1 VKYVNK
7 RARIRLIGVTAAILI
22 AVAAMVYYTGGKQGA
37 YEGDLAAVAKDSSY
51 VGKQVKV
58 GGTVVAGSWDKK
70 SNPMRFVIRG
80 ESDTTSDGPTLN
92 VVYTGTVPATFGDGV
107 VAIVTGKLD
116 DKGTVAAT
124 DMITKCPSKYESAT
138 GATPVADLIAGGTS
152 MEGKPVRVT
161 GFVKPGSM
169 APAGSTGAR
178 FVMAQNADGTGKFI
192 AVDFSGVLPDG
203 IKDGAQVVLG
213 GALEQGAFVATSVA
227 LEQGQK

>member
-1 VKYVNK
+1 MNK

-22 AVAAMVYYTGGKQGA
+22 AVAAMVYYTGNTQGA
-37 YEGDLAAVAKDSSY
+37 YEDDLAVFAKDASF

-70 SNPMRFVIRG
+70 TNPMRFVIRG
-80 ESDTTSDGPTLN
+80 ENDTTSSGPTLK

-116 DKGTVAAT
+116 AAGTVTAS

-138 GATPVADLIAGGTS
+138 GATPVADLIGGGTS
-152 MEGKPVRVT
+152 MEGKPQRVT
-161 GFVKPGSM
+161 GYLKPGSL
-169 APAGSTGAR
+169 APAGSTGDR
-178 FVMAQNADGTGKFI
+178 FILAQSADGSGKS
-192 AVDFSGVLPDG
+192 VPVTFSGVLPDG
-203 IKDGAQVVLG
+203 IKDGSQVVMG
-213 GALEQGAFVATSVA
+213 GALEQGKFVATSVA

>member
-1 VKYVNK
+1 VNK
-7 RARIRLIGVTAAILI
+7 RARVRLIGVTAAILI

-37 YEGDLAAVAKDSSY
+37 YEGDLAAVANNPSY

-80 ESDTTSDGPTLN
+80 EKDTASTGPTIK

-116 DKGTVAAT
+116 NNGTVTAT

-138 GATPVADLIAGGTS
+138 GATPVADLIAGGTT

-169 APAGSTGAR
+169 TPAGTAGDR
-178 FVMAQNADGTGKFI
+178 FILVATADGSGTSVP
-192 AVDFSGVLPDG
+192 VDYSGVLPDG
-203 IKDGAQVVLG
+203 IKDGSQVVMG
-213 GALEQGAFVATSVA
+213 GALEQGKFVATSVA
-227 LEQGQK
+227 LEQSQK

>member
-1 VKYVNK
+1 MNK

-22 AVAAMVYYTGGKQGA
+22 AVAAMVYYTGNTQGA
-37 YEGDLAAVAKDSSY
+37 YEDDLASVVNDSSY

-70 SNPMRFVIRG
+70 TNPMRFVIRG
-80 ESDTTSDGPTLN
+80 EKDTTNSGPTLK
-92 VVYTGTVPATFGDGV
+92 VVFTGTVPATFGDGV

-116 DKGTVAAT
+116 ASGTVTAA

-138 GATPVADLIAGGTS
+138 GATPVADLVAGGATL
-152 MEGKPVRVT
+152 EGKPQRVT

-169 APAGSTGAR
+169 APVGSTADR
-178 FVMAQNADGTGKFI
+178 FILTQNADGSGQSVPVGF
-192 AVDFSGVLPDG
+192 AGVLPDG
-203 IKDGAQVVLG
+203 IKDGSQVVMG
-213 GALEQGAFVATSVA
+213 GALEQGKFVATSVA

>member
-7 RARIRLIGVTAAILI
+7 RARVRLIGVTAAILI

-37 YEGDLAAVAKDSSY
+37 YEGDLAAVAKDSSF
-51 VGKQVKV
+51 VDKQVKV

-70 SNPMRFVIRG
+70 SNPMKFVIRG
-80 ESDTTSDGPTLN
+80 ENDKTNTGPTLK

-116 DKGTVAAT
+116 SQGTVTAT

-138 GATPVADLIAGGTS
+138 GATPVADLMAGGAS

-169 APAGSTGAR
+169 APAGSSGPR
-178 FVMAQNADGTGKFI
+178 FVMVQSADGSGKFV
-192 AVDFSGVLPDG
+192 AVDFTGVLPDG
-203 IKDGAQVVLG
+203 IKDGSQVVLG
-213 GALEQGAFVATSVA
+213 GALEQGTFVATSVA
-227 LEQGQK
+227 LEESQK

>member
-1 VKYVNK
+1 VNK
-7 RARIRLIGVTAAILI
+7 RARVRLIGVTAAILI

-37 YEGDLAAVAKDSSY
+37 YEGDLAAVASDSSY

-70 SNPMRFVIRG
+70 SNPMQFVIRG
-80 ESDTTSDGPTLN
+80 ENDSAGTGPTLK
-92 VVYTGTVPATFGDGV
+92 VIYTGTVPATFGDGV

-116 DKGTVAAT
+116 ENGTVTAG

-138 GATPVADLIAGGTS
+138 GATPVADLTAAGAS

-169 APAGSTGAR
+169 VAVSTSGDR
-178 FVMAQNADGTGKFI
+178 FILVESADGTGKSVGVNFT
-192 AVDFSGVLPDG
+192 GVLPDG
-203 IKDGAQVVLG
+203 IKDGSQVVLG
-213 GALEQGAFVATSVA
+213 GALESGTFVATSVA
-227 LEQGQK
+227 LEESQK